1 MGKFAE
7 KKYMNAE
14 FGGTHVVSRERYS
27 PLITQGGPMISIPQV
42 GSVLCGLA
50 LLLTASYASAQAPND
65 LTHNR
70 TIKGDVSRIDYAYY
84 VVKEKDGREVRV
96 HADKTT
102 QMMGQLKQGDRVEAE
117 VTAENHILRMRP
129 LP

>member
-1 MGKFAE
+1 
-7 KKYMNAE
+7 
-14 FGGTHVVSRERYS
+14 
-27 PLITQGGPMISIPQV
+27 MISIPKV
-42 GSVLCGLA
+42 GSVLCGMA
-50 LLLTASYASAQAPND
+50 LLLTASFAVAQAPND

-70 TIKGDVSRIDYAYY
+70 TIKGDVTRIDYAYY

-102 QMMGQLKQGDRVEAE
+102 QMMGQLRQGDRVEAE
-117 VTAENHILRMRP
+117 VNAENHILRMRP

>member
-1 MGKFAE
+1 
-7 KKYMNAE
+7 
-14 FGGTHVVSRERYS
+14 
-27 PLITQGGPMISIPQV
+27 MISIRQV
-42 GSVLCGLA
+42 GGVLCGIV
-50 LLLTASYASAQAPND
+50 LLMNASYAAAQAPND

-70 TIKGDVSRIDYAYY
+70 MVKGDVMRIEYAYY
-84 VVKEKDGREVRV
+84 VVKEKDGREVRL

-117 VTAENHILRMRP
+117 VTDQNHALRMRS

>member
-1 MGKFAE
+1 
-7 KKYMNAE
+7 
-14 FGGTHVVSRERYS
+14 
-27 PLITQGGPMISIPQV
+27 MISIPKV
-42 GSVLCGLA
+42 GSVLCGMA
-50 LLLTASYASAQAPND
+50 LLLIASYAVAQAPND

-70 TIKGDVSRIDYAYY
+70 TIKGDVARIDYAYY

-102 QMMGQLKQGDRVEAE
+102 LMMGQLKLGDRVEAE
-117 VTAENHILRMRP
+117 VTAENHVLRMRS

>member
-1 MGKFAE
+1 M
-7 KKYMNAE
+7 
-14 FGGTHVVSRERYS
+14 V
-27 PLITQGGPMISIPQV
+27 SIPQV
-42 GSVLCGLA
+42 ASVLCGIV
-50 LLLTASYASAQAPND
+50 LLMNVSHAAAQAPND

-70 TIKGDVSRIDYAYY
+70 TIKGDVMRVEYAYY
-84 VVKEKDGREVRV
+84 VVKEKDGREMRL

-117 VTAENHILRMRP
+117 VTDQNHALRMRS

>member
-1 MGKFAE
+1 M
-7 KKYMNAE
+7 
-14 FGGTHVVSRERYS
+14 V
-27 PLITQGGPMISIPQV
+27 SIPQV
-42 GSVLCGLA
+42 GSVLCGIV
-50 LLLTASYASAQAPND
+50 LLMNLSHAAAQAPND

-70 TIKGDVSRIDYAYY
+70 TIKGDVMRVEYAYY
-84 VVKEKDGREVRV
+84 VVKEKDGREVRL

-117 VTAENHILRMRP
+117 VTDQNHALRMRS

>member
-1 MGKFAE
+1 
-7 KKYMNAE
+7 
-14 FGGTHVVSRERYS
+14 
-27 PLITQGGPMISIPQV
+27 MISIPQV
-42 GSVLCGLA
+42 GSVLCGLV
-50 LLLTASYASAQAPND
+50 LLMNVSHAAAQASND

-70 TIKGDVSRIDYAYY
+70 TIKGDVMRIEYAYY

-117 VTAENHILRMRP
+117 VSAENHVLRMPRGCRNP
-129 LP
+129 SWILLAKSFK

>member
-1 MGKFAE
+1 MK
-7 KKYMNAE
+7 
-14 FGGTHVVSRERYS
+14 
-27 PLITQGGPMISIPQV
+27 SIPKV
-42 GSVLCGLA
+42 GSILCGMA
-50 LLLTASYASAQAPND
+50 LLLTASYAVAQAPND

-70 TIKGDVSRIDYAYY
+70 TIQGDVARIDYAYY
-84 VVKEKDGREVRV
+84 VVKEKNGGEVRV

-102 QMMGQLKQGDRVEAE
+102 QMMGQLKAGDHVEAE